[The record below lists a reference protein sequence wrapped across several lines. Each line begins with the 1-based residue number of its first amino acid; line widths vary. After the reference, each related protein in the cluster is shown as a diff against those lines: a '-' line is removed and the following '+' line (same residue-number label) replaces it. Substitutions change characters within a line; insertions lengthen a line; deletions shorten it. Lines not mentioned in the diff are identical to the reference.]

1 MVRAEGCRV
10 RPKREERTRTRKR
23 VEKEGLDF
31 LIRCSQENRIGEK
44 TFGVAKEDR
53 SGLLGW
59 DTCIVREKDH
69 THLFQLLEIIL
80 FTPYKLIILERPKE

>member
-1 MVRAEGCRV
+1 MREGGLLC
-10 RPKREERTRTRKR
+10 KSKERRKD
-23 VEKEGLDF
+23 KEGLDF
-31 LIRCSQENRIGEK
+31 LIICSQENRIGEK

-69 THLFQLLEIIL
+69 NHLFQLLEIIL

>member
-1 MVRAEGCRV
+1 MVREGGLLCKSKER
-10 RPKREERTRTRKR
+10 RKDKNKEKSRERGA
-23 VEKEGLDF
+23 GLSDQ
-31 LIRCSQENRIGEK
+31 CSQENRIGEK